1 MTQCQ
6 SQLQSSSIFLVLSLR
21 YRWVFIDEL
30 ENCSLTCLKWNLL
43 TARYNVTELNQDL
56 KQTEIF
62 FLNKKYIFLYFQK
75 KFIWKRMK
83 RKLEKIY
90 KAVYSEDIL
99 CISLL
104 SEHSTTT
111 SPSSHSTPRW
121 CSRAG
126 SSLSACPAPRPG
138 PWRRSSRMKEST
150 SRAGGPSSSEVIL
163 YSIHTRLYNAIL
175 LHWHNCQDRP
185 PTPCCRRWYRLQ
197 SSLIAKRNSNSSQTV
212 IPHTFRQI

>member
-1 MTQCQ
+1 
-6 SQLQSSSIFLVLSLR
+6 
-21 YRWVFIDEL
+21 
-30 ENCSLTCLKWNLL
+30 
-43 TARYNVTELNQDL
+43 
-56 KQTEIF
+56 
-62 FLNKKYIFLYFQK
+62 
-75 KFIWKRMK
+75 MK

-90 KAVYSEDIL
+90 KPVYSEDIL

-150 SRAGGPSSSEVIL
+150 SRAGGPSSSEVTL
-163 YSIHTRLYNAIL
+163 YSIHTCL
-175 LHWHNCQDRP
+175 LQCHSVTLAQLSG
-185 PTPCCRRWYRLQ
+185 PTSNTLLQ
-197 SSLIAKRNSNSSQTV
+197 ALIQVTEQSYCKEKFKQFSNGNTS
-212 IPHTFRQI
+212 HF